1 MRRTLTIQ
9 DVEFAVRGGS
19 VYACGGGGWAHHGR
33 ELGTVAVT
41 VGRPELV
48 TMEEVPDDRWI
59 ATAAAIGAPG
69 GLTDWEMLGV
79 DYVRAVQLVQQRLG
93 EPIFGLII
101 GQNGMSSTVNAWL
114 PSALLGTKVIDAVG
128 DIRAHPTGDM
138 GALGLASSP
147 APMIQAA
154 AGGNRSQNAY
164 MELVVEGATARV
176 SPVLRRAADMA
187 GGFIASCR
195 NPVKAS
201 YVREHA
207 AVGGISKAL
216 ALGEAI
222 LAAESRGGSAVVDA
236 ITKTAEGAII
246 GSGKVSANS
255 LKYTSEAYD
264 IGVVEVGSGAG
275 RRLLHVMNEYMAVED
290 GEGGRLAT
298 YPDVITTLD
307 PEGRP
312 VSAGSL
318 KIGMEVLIL
327 HVPKERLPLS
337 SSVKDPSVYP
347 VVEKAL
353 GLKIADYAR
362 GSAS

>member
-1 MRRTLTIQ
+1 
-9 DVEFAVRGGS
+9 
-19 VYACGGGGWAHHGR
+19 
-33 ELGTVAVT
+33 
-41 VGRPELV
+41 
-48 TMEEVPDDRWI
+48 
-59 ATAAAIGAPG
+59 
-69 GLTDWEMLGV
+69 
-79 DYVRAVQLVQQRLG
+79 
-93 EPIFGLII
+93 
-101 GQNGMSSTVNAWL
+101 
-114 PSALLGTKVIDAVG
+114 
-128 DIRAHPTGDM
+128 

-164 MELVVEGATARV
+164 MELVVEGATAKV
-176 SPVLRRAADMA
+176 SPVIRRAADMA

-207 AVGGISKAL
+207 ALGGISKAL